1 VNDPPMVIN
10 ISYSRYEVIEEVAE
24 GCNMRTSVD
33 EEADWDIWFIDGP
46 IIPSLLIKMKNY

>member
-1 VNDPPMVIN
+1 MVIN